1 MTGATVKVL
10 HIEDNLT
17 DAELMQ
23 EIMQNG
29 VGNTGQYDVVHVE
42 NLNAA
47 LSQIASQGFDV
58 VLLGLNLKDI
68 SSIDTIAA
76 ISEENPDLQVIIL
89 SGEISDSIVLEAID
103 RGAQEYVIKGHC
115 DGKILHIAIQ
125 SSIKRKTLER
135 RLFRQANYDTL
146 TELPN
151 RKMFQVILKRPFAR
165 QEGGSA
171 GKF

>member
-47 LSQIASQGFDV
+47 LSQI
-58 VLLGLNLKDI
+58 K
-68 SSIDTIAA
+68 
-76 ISEENPDLQVIIL
+76 
-89 SGEISDSIVLEAID
+89 
-103 RGAQEYVIKGHC
+103 
-115 DGKILHIAIQ
+115 
-125 SSIKRKTLER
+125 
-135 RLFRQANYDTL
+135 
-146 TELPN
+146 
-151 RKMFQVILKRPFAR
+151 
-165 QEGGSA
+165 
-171 GKF
+171 